1 MLVALVLVFV
11 AIMPVA
17 GAMAEAIEHAM
28 RQRAERFRHARKVFG
43 PVDEFFAPIQLA
55 VERRQ
60 RMGML
65 ACPILAPSFQH
76 PFPGI
81 GQTLQLQRADGAVA
95 LNIRRLQH
103 EAHRVDDFAAE
114 RGRRQRVFRR
124 PFVDAR
130 HGVAI
135 RLQSLQTPRQHVIK
149 PLARG
154 FGVMLGR

>member
-1 MLVALVLVFV
+1 VFMFVVAPVVVLVLVALVLVFV

-81 GQTLQLQRADGAVA
+81 GQTLQLQRADGPSLSISAASSMKRIELTTSRLSAVA
-95 LNIRRLQH
+95 
-103 EAHRVDDFAAE
+103 ASGSFDD
-114 RGRRQRVFRR
+114 
-124 PFVDAR
+124 
-130 HGVAI
+130 H
-135 RLQSLQTPRQHVIK
+135 SLM
-149 PLARG
+149 LATASR
-154 FGVMLGR
+154 